1 MPCLAHKRNFRRW
14 SCFQAKGEKQNL
26 AELGA
31 ILAARAEDKRIVLAD
46 IEKYKQQKLVISAKA
61 GQLEQQVEASNQQS
75 EQQLHRHHRWAQ
87 ATMLTQIAI
96 ALFAITLLTRRRWL
110 QSVTLMVG
118 IAGLCLALLAGFGI

>member
-14 SCFQAKGEKQNL
+14 SYFQAKGEKQNL

-96 ALFAITLLTRRRWL
+96 TLLTRRRWL